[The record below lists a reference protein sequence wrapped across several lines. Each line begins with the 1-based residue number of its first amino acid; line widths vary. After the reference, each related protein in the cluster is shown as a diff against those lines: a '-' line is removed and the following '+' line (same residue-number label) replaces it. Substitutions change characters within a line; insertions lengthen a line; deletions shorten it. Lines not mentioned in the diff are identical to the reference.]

1 MLSITIGRQKKNCK
15 FTFLFMKGMTDRQTF
30 SPASQ
35 LALLLALTGAGFIFG
50 SFAVLGVQHVLM
62 PLTQT
67 GAKNH
72 PAALTNVDVTRL
84 LQVVGTLFLF
94 ILPAALFSFLTNR
107 AGAAKYLGF
116 NTVISTKQLLLVV
129 VMFFASFFVS
139 GALEIINQ
147 NIPLTKNLATTFK
160 HWEDE
165 YNKQAEMLGTIR
177 SGGEYVLA
185 LFMLALLPAVA
196 EEMLFR
202 GCLQKVIIGLSRNAF
217 TGILIT
223 AVLFSLMHGS
233 FYGFLVRVFLGGILG
248 FIYYYSKNLWLN
260 ITLHFLNN
268 AFVVTEMYAISKKA
282 VSPAADAVANN
293 IPATTILLMGVGAM
307 AALQFLFKLFQQE
320 SEVVIAMHA
329 VDDAPTSDHTN
340 NAL

>member
-1 MLSITIGRQKKNCK
+1 
-15 FTFLFMKGMTDRQTF
+15 MKAMIDRQSV

-35 LALLLALTGAGFIFG
+35 LALLLALTGAGFIMG
-50 SFAVLGVQHVLM
+50 SFAVLGVQHLLM

-67 GAKNH
+67 IVKNH
-72 PAALTNVDVTRL
+72 GAALTSVDVTRI
-84 LQVVGTLFLF
+84 LQVVGTILLF
-94 ILPAALFSFLTNR
+94 IMPALLFSYITNR
-107 AGAAKYLGF
+107 PEAAKYLGF
-116 NTVISTKQLLLVV
+116 NRVISTKQLLLVV

-139 GALEIINQ
+139 GALETINQ
-147 NIPLTKNLATTFK
+147 NIPLTKNLSTTFK

-185 LFMLALLPAVA
+185 LFILALLPAIA
-196 EEMLFR
+196 EEMFFR
-202 GCLQKVIIGLSRNAF
+202 GCLQKVIMGLTRNAF

-233 FYGFLVRVFLGGILG
+233 FYGFLVRVFLGGLLG
-248 FIYYYSKNLWLN
+248 FIYYYSKSLWLN

-282 VSPAADAVANN
+282 MSPTVDTAANN
-293 IPATTILLMGVGAM
+293 IPATTILLLGVGAM
-307 AALQFLFKLFQQE
+307 AALQFLFKLFKQE

-329 VDDAPTSDHTN
+329 VDDTLTDDNPN
-340 NAL
+340 NLL